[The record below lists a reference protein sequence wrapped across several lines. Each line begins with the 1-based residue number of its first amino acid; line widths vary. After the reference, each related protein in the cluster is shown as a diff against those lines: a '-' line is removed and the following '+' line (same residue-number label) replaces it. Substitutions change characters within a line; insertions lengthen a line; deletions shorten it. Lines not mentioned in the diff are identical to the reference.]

1 VEPTGRDDAQ
11 LVAAA
16 RTDEPEAFGPLAQRW
31 FDRCYDLAWHVLHDR
46 ELAADVAQDALLTAW
61 QQLDRLER
69 PEAFGGWLLRITRNR
84 ALDVLRREVRSV
96 PTDDATRLEPREDET
111 VVIGDPVTSYVREQ
125 QHDLVWA
132 AAAALGPR
140 DATLLDLHLRHG
152 LEPHEL
158 ATELGVAPNAAHQAL
173 FRLRR
178 RLGTAIRAWLLW
190 RDGEPDCV
198 VLRAELLAAGL
209 ERFGPELV
217 RLVDRHAT
225 SCEDCTAE
233 RERVTA
239 PASLFSVVPVVAAPL
254 ALRQVRFDRLAEAGV
269 PVAATADPSAPV
281 EPPDATELPGASDLL
296 GAAAGGGGGARSR
309 ALLLTAVAGFA
320 AAALLLGGWL
330 LQGSGDGAP
339 VAADAAADAATGDAP
354 TASPA
359 ALPPLPELLGIIP
372 PDASVASAPPRLVP
386 EAPADAG
393 AGDGSALADAVDPVP
408 APPSDE
414 PSDVTS
420 PGDQGADDPSG
431 APSTDDPSTDQPPT
445 DEPSTGEPPE
455 EEPDD
460 PAEPPPAPTVHDL
473 DVVVVGACADGTLQ
487 HQVRWSTTGAETV
500 TLQVADGT
508 PAAVPTSGERL
519 ACAPRGSTF
528 TLTASGPG
536 GTAARTATAG

>member
-84 ALDVLRREVRSV
+84 ALDVLRREVKAV

-111 VVIGDPVTSYVREQ
+111 VVIGDPVMSYVREQ

-158 ATELGVAPNAAHQAL
+158 ASELGVAPNAAHQAL
-173 FRLRR
+173 FRLRK

-269 PVAATADPSAPV
+269 PIAATSDPSAPV
-281 EPPDATELPGASDLL
+281 EPPDATEPPDAMDLPGAADPPP
-296 GAAAGGGGGARSR
+296 GAEAGAGGARSR
-309 ALLLTAVAGFA
+309 ALLLTAVAGIA

-330 LQGSGDGAP
+330 LQGSGDGVP
-339 VAADAAADAATGDAP
+339 VAADAATEDAP

-359 ALPPLPELLGIIP
+359 APPPLPELLGIIP
-372 PDASVASAPPRLVP
+372 PDASVASAPAGLVP
-386 EAPADAG
+386 EAPADAD
-393 AGDGSALADAVDPVP
+393 AADGSTLADAVDPVP

-420 PGDQGADDPSG
+420 PGDQGADDPRG
-431 APSTDDPSTDQPPT
+431 DPSTDDPSTN
-445 DEPSTGEPPE
+445 EPSTGEPPE

-460 PAEPPPAPTVHDL
+460 PAEPPPAPTVEDL

-487 HQVRWSTTGAETV
+487 HQVRWSTIGAETV

-508 PAAVPTSGERL
+508 PAAVSTSGERL
-519 ACAPRGSTF
+519 ACAHRGSTF
-528 TLTASGPG
+528 SLTASGPG
-536 GTAARTATAG
+536 GTATRTATAG